1 MKKIAAA
8 VASII
13 NNIEQA
19 MADAVKLFHDI
30 MDRVDK
36 LVFTEILDRLRKVVE
51 KLASSFN
58 TELDRVRSA
67 FDEMLNAIPLGGGGS
82 QRVSGAVSA

>member
-1 MKKIAAA
+1 
-8 VASII
+8 
-13 NNIEQA
+13 

-67 FDEMLNAIPLGGGGS
+67 FDEMLNAIPLGGGS